1 VGEEIKVPASHPKTS
16 ATLACSA
23 GVSPAVAG
31 ASRPRFGEVT
41 IRDRGRLPH
50 WERDSATYFIT
61 FRLADS
67 LPHSVLDQIDFEKK
81 NILNTAHQL
90 SRELSSDE
98 QRRVAQLSSVRIEEY
113 LDGGAGACEL
123 RDPKLAEMLREA
135 FCYFD
140 ERRYRLF
147 AWCIMPNHVHVVVR
161 LFPGNTLA
169 AVLHSWKSFSAKQA
183 KKVTKI
189 EGSFWQREYYDH
201 LLRDEAEF
209 QRAIKY
215 VADNPA
221 KAGLKSWPWVWVRG
235 QDALATA
242 GGTPALLSR
251 G

>member
-1 VGEEIKVPASHPKTS
+1 LGEEIKASASHSGAS
-16 ATLACSA
+16 ATFDCSA

-31 ASRPRFGEVT
+31 ASRPRFGEVK

-50 WERDSATYFIT
+50 WEKDSATYFIT
-61 FRLADS
+61 FRLPDS
-67 LPHSVLDQIDFEKK
+67 LPHSVLDEIELEKK
-81 NILNTAHQL
+81 NILNTADQL
-90 SRELSSDE
+90 GRALSSDE
-98 QRRVAQLSSVRIEEY
+98 RRRMAQLSSVRIEHY
-113 LDGGAGACEL
+113 LDSGAGACKL
-123 RDPKLAEMLREA
+123 KDPKVAGMLRET
-135 FCYFD
+135 FWHFE
-140 ERRYRLF
+140 ERRYRLS

-183 KKVTKI
+183 NKVTQI

-209 QRAIKY
+209 QRAIRY

-221 KAGLKSWPWVWVRG
+221 KAGLQSWPWVWVRG

-242 GGTPALLSR
+242 GGTPALLSPR
-251 G
+251 